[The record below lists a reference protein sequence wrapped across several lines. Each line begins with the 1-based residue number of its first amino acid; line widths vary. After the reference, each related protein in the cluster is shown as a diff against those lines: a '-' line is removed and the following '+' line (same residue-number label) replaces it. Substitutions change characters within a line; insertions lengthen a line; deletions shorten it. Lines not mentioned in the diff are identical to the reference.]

1 MTVYKVQAPDGS
13 ILEIEGPE
21 GATDAQLGQA
31 AQAAYAEKKRQPTRI
46 DLPNMG
52 VPDKPAPSTAT
63 QDILRQLGLAARAM
77 GPVGA
82 GALAG
87 GALAGPP
94 GALVGALGTGIGTMI
109 ADPLVSLFNR
119 ATGSNVATPSQSM
132 ESAMTRM
139 GLPEPATPQERIV
152 QDIVRAGT
160 STAGAARGAG
170 VLGTS
175 IAREAARTGAAPAM
189 GPGGP
194 ISAEIMNML
203 ARYPAQQIAGAGMA
217 AGAGGM
223 LREGGA
229 SPGAQLGGAMLAGM
243 VAPGGPKLP
252 LTARITEAPANI
264 VRPFTEE
271 GRQVIVGNVLNRLA
285 TTPEET
291 AARLAAGAPLVPGVR
306 PVTAAVARDP
316 GLAAAQTP
324 IFSLDQSGMVPARLS
339 ENQQAILEAYR
350 RLSGQPG
357 SIPRA
362 EAKRA
367 EITRPM
373 REEAFASVTVD
384 PQTFQT
390 GVTLTVNKA
399 IENIRNSP
407 AGVRQD
413 VETAMNWATLRI
425 AKARTPMELYEIRK
439 DLAGAMMGKYN
450 QDNPSLRLA
459 KGQLADVVKAVDD
472 VIEASA
478 PGFKAYMDKYSKMSA
493 PIDQMRVLQD
503 IERRVTTGQ
512 PNLMTNEPVIAAG
525 SLRRQLATRADE
537 IGAELSPAAQRKLD
551 NIIDEIN
558 RGMAATAPG
567 VKPPGSDTFKN
578 MSMGNLIGRV
588 FSESMANNTTLRT
601 MSRPLDFLYKL
612 PDQQIQQLLVEA
624 MLDPQMAAMM
634 MSKANIMKVEPLAR
648 SLRQKAE
655 QLGFGAAIGAS
666 GNQ

>member
-1 MTVYKVQAPDGS
+1 MA
-13 ILEIEGPE
+13 
-21 GATDAQLGQA
+21 
-31 AQAAYAEKKRQPTRI
+31 TRI
-46 DLPNMG
+46 ELRGMAVPDEELPESLRGKPVSAADLP
-52 VPDKPAPSTAT
+52 PELIAPTAAPSTAT
-63 QDILRQLGLAARAM
+63 QDILRQLGLSARAA
-77 GPVGA
+77 GPVA
-82 GALAG
+82 LGALGG
-87 GALAGPP
+87 GAVAGPP
-94 GALVGALGTGIGTMI
+94 GALVGALGVGLGQMVG
-109 ADPLVSLFNR
+109 DPLVNLFNV
-119 ATGSNVATPSQSM
+119 ATGSKVPTPSQAI
-132 ESAMTRM
+132 EGAMTRL
-139 GLPEPATPQERIV
+139 GLPEPATAQERIV

-170 VLGTS
+170 VLGAG

-189 GPGGP
+189 GAGAP
-194 ISAEIMNML
+194 ISAEVLNVL
-203 ARYPAQQIAGAGMA
+203 ARYPAQQVAGAGMA
-217 AGAGGM
+217 AGAGGS

-243 VAPGGPKLP
+243 VAPGGPRLP
-252 LTARITEAPANI
+252 ITARITEAPANI

-291 AARLAAGAPLVPGVR
+291 AARLAGAGPLVPGVR
-306 PVTAAVARDP
+306 PTTAATALDP
-316 GLAAAQTP
+316 GLAAAETT
-324 IFSLDQSGMVPARLS
+324 IRALDQAGAFPARLS
-339 ENQQAILEAYR
+339 ANQQAILEAYR

-362 EAKRA
+362 EAKRSA
-367 EITRPM
+367 ITGPM
-373 REEAFASVTVD
+373 REEAFANVTVD

-390 GVTLTVNKA
+390 GVTLTVNRA

-413 VETAMNWATLRI
+413 VETAMNWATSRI

-439 DLAGAMMGKYN
+439 DLAGAMQGKYN

-459 KGQLADVVKAVDD
+459 KGQLADVVKSVDD

-478 PGFKAYMDKYSKMSA
+478 PGFKAYMEKYSKMSS

-512 PNLMTNEPVIAAG
+512 PNLLTNEPVIAAG
-525 SLRRQLATRADE
+525 SLRRQLVTRADE

-601 MSRPLDFLYKL
+601 MTRPLDFLYKL

-634 MSKANIMKVEPLAR
+634 MSKANMMKVEPLAR

-655 QLGFGAAIGAS
+655 QLGFGAAIGA
-666 GNQ
+666 GQ

>member
-1 MTVYKVQAPDGS
+1 MA
-13 ILEIEGPE
+13 
-21 GATDAQLGQA
+21 
-31 AQAAYAEKKRQPTRI
+31 TRI
-46 DLPNMG
+46 ELRGMAVPEEDLPESLKG
-52 VPDKPAPSTAT
+52 RPVPLSDLPPELRGAAAAPSTAT
-63 QDILRQLGLAARAM
+63 QDILRQLGLAARAA
-77 GPVGA
+77 GPVAA
-82 GALAG
+82 GALGG
-87 GALAGPP
+87 GAVLGPP
-94 GALVGALGTGIGTMI
+94 GALVGALGVGLGQMVG
-109 ADPLVSLFNR
+109 DPLVNLFNI
-119 ATGSNVATPSQSM
+119 ATGSKVPTPSQAI
-132 ESAMTRM
+132 EGAMTRL
-139 GLPEPATPQERIV
+139 GLPEPATAQERIV

-189 GPGGP
+189 GAGAP
-194 ISAEIMNML
+194 ISAEVLNVL
-203 ARYPAQQIAGAGMA
+203 ARYPAQQVAGASMA
-217 AGAGGM
+217 AGAGGS

-243 VAPGGPKLP
+243 VAPGGPRLP

-285 TTPEET
+285 TTPEQT
-291 AARLAAGAPLVPGVR
+291 ATRLAGASPLVPGVR
-306 PVTAAVARDP
+306 PTTAATAMDP
-316 GLAAAQTP
+316 GLAAAETT
-324 IFSLDQSGMVPARLS
+324 IRALDQAGAFPARLS
-339 ENQQAILEAYR
+339 ANQQAILEAYR

-367 EITRPM
+367 EITAPM
-373 REEAFASVTVD
+373 REEAFANVTVD

-413 VETAMNWATLRI
+413 VETAMNWATSRI

-439 DLAGAMMGKYN
+439 DLAAAMMGKYN

-459 KGQLADVVKAVDD
+459 KGQLSDVVKAVDD

-478 PGFKAYMDKYSKMSA
+478 PGFKGYMEKYSKMSA

-512 PNLMTNEPVIAAG
+512 PNLLTNEPVIAAG
-525 SLRRQLATRADE
+525 SLRRQLSTRADE

-551 NIIDEIN
+551 SIIDEIN

-588 FSESMANNTTLRT
+588 FSESLATNTTLRT
-601 MSRPLDFLYKL
+601 MTRPLDFLYKL
-612 PDQQIQQLLVEA
+612 PDQQVQQLLVEA
-624 MLDPQMAAMM
+624 MLDPQLAAQM
-634 MSKANIMKVEPLAR
+634 MSKASVMKVEPLAR

-655 QLGFGAAIGAS
+655 QLGFGAAIGA
-666 GNQ
+666 GQ

>member
-1 MTVYKVQAPDGS
+1 MA
-13 ILEIEGPE
+13 
-21 GATDAQLGQA
+21 
-31 AQAAYAEKKRQPTRI
+31 TRI
-46 DLPNMG
+46 ELRGMAVPEEDLPESLRG
-52 VPDKPAPSTAT
+52 KPVAAADLPPELRAPSAAPSTAT
-63 QDILRQLGLAARAM
+63 QDILRQLGLSARAA
-77 GPVGA
+77 GPVA
-82 GALAG
+82 LGALGG
-87 GALAGPP
+87 GAVAGPP
-94 GALVGALGTGIGTMI
+94 GAFVGALGVGLGQMVG
-109 ADPLVSLFNR
+109 DPLVNLFNV
-119 ATGSNVATPSQSM
+119 ATGSKVPTPSQAI
-132 ESAMTRM
+132 EGAMTRL
-139 GLPEPATPQERIV
+139 GLPEPATAQERVV

-160 STAGAARGAG
+160 SAAGAARGAG
-170 VLGTS
+170 VLGAG

-189 GPGGP
+189 GAGAP
-194 ISAEIMNML
+194 ISAEVLNVL
-203 ARYPAQQIAGAGMA
+203 SRYPAQQVAGAGMA
-217 AGAGGM
+217 AGAGGT
-223 LREGGA
+223 LREQGA
-229 SPGAQLGGAMLAGM
+229 SPGAQLGGALLAGM

-252 LTARITEAPANI
+252 LTARISEAPANI

-291 AARLAAGAPLVPGVR
+291 AARLAGAGPLVPGVR
-306 PVTAAVARDP
+306 PTTAATALDP
-316 GLAAAQTP
+316 GLASAETA
-324 IFSLDQSGMVPARLS
+324 IRALDQAGAFPARLS
-339 ENQQAILEAYR
+339 ANQQAILEAYR

-367 EITRPM
+367 EITAPM
-373 REEAFASVTVD
+373 REEAFAGVTVD

-413 VETAMNWATLRI
+413 VETAMNWATSRI

-439 DLAGAMMGKYN
+439 DLAGAMQGKYN

-478 PGFKAYMDKYSKMSA
+478 PGFKGYMEKYSKMSA
-493 PIDQMRVLQD
+493 PIDQMRLLQD

-512 PNLMTNEPVIAAG
+512 PNLLTNEPVIAAG
-525 SLRRQLATRADE
+525 SLRRQLTTRADE

-551 NIIDEIN
+551 GIIDEIN

-601 MSRPLDFLYKL
+601 MTRPLDFLYKL

-624 MLDPQMAAMM
+624 MLDPQLAAQM
-634 MSKANIMKVEPLAR
+634 MSKANMMKVEPLAR

-655 QLGFGAAIGAS
+655 QLGFGAAIGA
-666 GNQ
+666 GQ